1 MSKQLF
7 LKKVGR
13 LLGLIAF
20 IATGGGLIVSTAIN
34 EGNFYK
40 TEILI
45 IFGGFFAISLV
56 DHFKKLKSREDQI
69 RINKKR
75 LYTLICS
82 FIGVTLT
89 WFINHEMGYGAV
101 IANGLVGVMA
111 AIFLP
116 NSLAGITYTSSFIG
130 MSSLSVIPN
139 IASAALGGLIVGIVF
154 LATVE
159 IYSGIGGKGGT
170 TAALSTIITK
180 TIIRI
185 FS

>member
-1 MSKQLF
+1 MSRK
-7 LKKVGR
+7 

-20 IATGGGLIVSTAIN
+20 IATGGGLIISTAVN
-34 EGNFYK
+34 GKNFYK

-45 IFGGFFAISLV
+45 IFGCFFAISLA
-56 DHFKKLKSREDQI
+56 DHFKKVIERDEKI
-69 RINKKR
+69 KINKRR
-75 LYTLICS
+75 LYILICS

-89 WFINHEMGYGAV
+89 WFINHKMGYGAV

-111 AIFLP
+111 ATFLP
-116 NSLAGITYTSSFIG
+116 NDLAGITYTSSFIG
-130 MSSLSVIPN
+130 MSSLAVIPSM
-139 IASAALGGLIVGIVF
+139 IAAALASLIVGFIL

-159 IYSGIGGKGGT
+159 IYAGIGGKGGT